1 MPEIP
6 RYPPF
11 DTPKSNDELYIEIE
25 NILNDLEAT
34 LAIFELEQ
42 DTAKA
47 KQVEILI
54 YELKKQQILLHAE
67 NHKKIG
73 KLGNKEKTEK
83 LLKQAQAILQGNE
96 ASLARFD
103 LERENEMSHIPLPP
117 EELEAKYFNKEDI
130 AISNA
135 LLAFNI
141 SELFSIEE
149 FESSLIV
156 TNLHAPKKDN
166 QKIQEAVEIVTDFL
180 VDNQALNYFCEN
192 AEFASIQTAINI
204 PPDLIWIK
212 EKNPKVWQALNILVK
227 SKKGPD
233 LLRLLAGQ
241 PVVNTNIEATEDYDL
256 MAKEAL
262 DASPN
267 IFSLAINMSRQR
279 LKSSTRQDL
288 SEEER
293 NLLVNL
299 YGTDFLKDKET
310 ERARDIIF
318 ERLLNQILKEEK
330 TEVTHEAITQIIEML
345 QWKDVQK
352 MIKNN
357 QLEHFETILQRIKE
371 YLPQMTDGQ
380 IKIMLEKM
388 NVITSEAL
396 KEPDNIQKRK
406 DAAQKRKERLENRIE
421 GYEEEKNT
429 YKNNILSKLARL
441 AYFGV
446 WSSPKKTQEE
456 IENKTQEFDDEK
468 KNYERAVELLF
479 ILLTQMG
486 NIARKLIGK
495 EDWGKRNKEF
505 ADFCTKIFELYSKLQ
520 KHPLY
525 REKIKDEKINNFDG
539 FVTSYKKY
547 QKESILD
554 TVIVGEPEYK
564 IVSTLDKKKEL
575 DLSEASLVGADFR
588 NATLSQIN
596 LTNSD
601 LTNANF
607 EGADFREC
615 KIEGAKFDMNNNN
628 VPQWIK
634 YGLDE
639 NGIFSKTTLEENIK
653 DESQYRDL
661 NLQGAILYQMD
672 LSGIDL
678 RVPNFKG
685 ADLTLTNFTN
695 SDLRN
700 VNFRDANLTWTNFT
714 NSDLRNADF
723 RGASF
728 TGTIFE
734 NTNLEG
740 AKFDKKNKNLPKKI
754 KERLNEDGI
763 FKSPI
768 ENEE

>member
-1 MPEIP
+1 
-6 RYPPF
+6 
-11 DTPKSNDELYIEIE
+11 
-25 NILNDLEAT
+25 
-34 LAIFELEQ
+34 
-42 DTAKA
+42 
-47 KQVEILI
+47 
-54 YELKKQQILLHAE
+54 
-67 NHKKIG
+67 
-73 KLGNKEKTEK
+73 
-83 LLKQAQAILQGNE
+83 
-96 ASLARFD
+96 
-103 LERENEMSHIPLPP
+103 
-117 EELEAKYFNKEDI
+117 
-130 AISNA
+130 
-135 LLAFNI
+135 
-141 SELFSIEE
+141 
-149 FESSLIV
+149 
-156 TNLHAPKKDN
+156 
-166 QKIQEAVEIVTDFL
+166 
-180 VDNQALNYFCEN
+180 
-192 AEFASIQTAINI
+192 
-204 PPDLIWIK
+204 
-212 EKNPKVWQALNILVK
+212 
-227 SKKGPD
+227 
-233 LLRLLAGQ
+233 
-241 PVVNTNIEATEDYDL
+241 
-256 MAKEAL
+256 
-262 DASPN
+262 
-267 IFSLAINMSRQR
+267 
-279 LKSSTRQDL
+279 
-288 SEEER
+288 
-293 NLLVNL
+293 
-299 YGTDFLKDKET
+299 
-310 ERARDIIF
+310 
-318 ERLLNQILKEEK
+318 
-330 TEVTHEAITQIIEML
+330 
-345 QWKDVQK
+345 

-754 KERLNEDGI
+754 KERL
-763 FKSPI
+763 
-768 ENEE
+768 